1 MLNPVTGASPVLR
14 DRRAGLVLLVLLT
27 LVLAV
32 ASMCVGTLDISPATT
47 WQAITAF
54 DPTDSQH
61 LVVVHQ
67 RVPRALTGVAVG
79 IAVGIAGALM
89 QALTRNPL
97 AEPGLLGVNAGA
109 ACAIACAIAFLGA
122 ASVVTYVWWSML
134 GAALAAVLVIAL
146 AGRAG
151 ANPVRLVLAGA
162 ATSVVLAAAT
172 QMVLIN
178 STESTYDRYRH
189 WMVGSLAGRGYEVLA
204 VVSVAVLVGVVVAGF
219 LTGPLDAI
227 VLGEDLGRS
236 LGASPGRTWALAGLA
251 VVVLAGGAT
260 AAAGPITFLG
270 LAAPHVAR
278 MLVGVSHRWVLPYS
292 ALVGVLLVLLADVLG
307 RVLPDR
313 GEIAVGTMVALLG
326 GPFFVLLARRRKLVR
341 L

>member
-1 MLNPVTGASPVLR
+1 MLTPLAGASPALR
-14 DRRAGLVLLVLLT
+14 TRRAGLVLLPLLT

-32 ASMCVGTLDISPATT
+32 ASLCVGALDIAPATVWAALT
-47 WQAITAF
+47 DF
-54 DPTDSQH
+54 DPTVSEH

-67 RVPRALTGVAVG
+67 RVPRALTG
-79 IAVGIAGALM
+79 IAVGVAIGVAGALM

-109 ACAIACAIAFLGA
+109 ACAIACSIAFFGTTGI
-122 ASVVTYVWWSML
+122 VTQLWWSML
-134 GAALAAVLVIAL
+134 GAALAAVVVIAL

-178 STESTYDRYRH
+178 STEDTYDRYRH
-189 WMVGSLAGRGYEVLA
+189 WMVGSLTGRGYEVLA
-204 VVSVAVLVGVVVAGF
+204 VVTVTVLVGLVVAAL

-227 VLGEDLGRS
+227 VLGEDLGRA
-236 LGASPGRTWALAGLA
+236 LGARPGRTWALAGFA

-270 LAAPHVAR
+270 LAAPHIAR
-278 MLVGVSHRWVLPYS
+278 MWVGVSHRWVIPFS
-292 ALVGVLLVLLADVLG
+292 ALIGVVLILTADVLG
-307 RVLPDR
+307 RVLPER
-313 GEIAVGTMVALLG
+313 GEVAVGTMVALIG
-326 GPFFVLLARRRKLVR
+326 GPFFVVLARRRKLVR